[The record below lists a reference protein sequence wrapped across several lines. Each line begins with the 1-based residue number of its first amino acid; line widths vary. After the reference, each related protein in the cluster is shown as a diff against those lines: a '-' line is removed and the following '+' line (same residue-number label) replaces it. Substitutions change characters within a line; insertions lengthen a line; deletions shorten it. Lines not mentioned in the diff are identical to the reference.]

1 MSYIIFRLFTQW
13 QVNGRENVPANG
25 PLLIVSNHMT
35 TADVPLITVS
45 VGRKTVFMAKEEL
58 FRSRM
63 SSYFYGGMGSF
74 PVHRDRLDR
83 KAMRMAKQALVEG
96 WALVIFPEGTRS
108 PDAKLQK
115 ALSGAALVAVRNDVP
130 ILPIGLVGTEKL
142 VGAGW
147 LLQHVNITV
156 NIGRPFRLT
165 SANSHLTKK
174 ELTEYTTSIMYKIA
188 ELLPEEYRGSYG
200 IERVQ

>member
-1 MSYIIFRLFTQW
+1 
-13 QVNGRENVPANG
+13 
-25 PLLIVSNHMT
+25 MT
-35 TADVPLITVS
+35 LADVPLISVS

-63 SSYFYGGMGSF
+63 GGYFYGGMGSF

-83 KAMRMAKQALVEG
+83 KAMRLAKQVLIEG

-108 PDAKLQK
+108 PDAKLQR

-142 VGAGW
+142 IGLGW
-147 LLQHVNITV
+147 LLRHVNITV

-165 SANSHLTKK
+165 SVNNHLTKS
-174 ELTEYTTSIMYKIA
+174 ELTEYTTSIMHKIA
-188 ELLPEEYRGSYG
+188 ELLPEGYRGSYS
-200 IERVQ
+200 IEKI